1 MLNPDKIYYYFL
13 YFILFPIVI
22 GISVYVTYHKYLFRY
37 FGQNGLYV
45 VLILYAILHMLY
57 LEKNNYA
64 KYGEK
69 T

>member
-1 MLNPDKIYYYFL
+1 MLNADKIKYYML
-13 YFILFPIVI
+13 YFIIFPILI
-22 GISVYVTYHKYLFRY
+22 GISVYVTYHIHLFRY

-57 LEKNNYA
+57 LKKNNYA